1 MKPIRSQGVR
11 SGTVSLG
18 GAVIAAAVV
27 GSIIESAQKATGSV
41 IKVGKATLGDWT
53 NQVLVGQDSGIR
65 RA

>member
-11 SGTVSLG
+11 SGTLSLG

-27 GSIIESAQKATGSV
+27 GSIIESARKATGSV
-41 IKVGKATLGDWT
+41 IKAGKATLGDWT
-53 NQVLVGQDSGIR
+53 NQVLVGQDIGIR